1 MSTVEITML
10 KLYQSPNHL
19 KAYVIKISWVTTI
32 NQNREMVLRANRH
45 WHPELD
51 KEQMLAKRNKT
62 SLISWDRQGHQ
73 VKALATQ
80 NEFLREERPLRIT
93 ILSKGKFKHFMDT
106 VPRLKFSQ
114 MCLNLTNHNQGKRV
128 KWITNWVHLKIKKIT
143 TMLKDAKIG

>member
-1 MSTVEITML
+1 
-10 KLYQSPNHL
+10 
-19 KAYVIKISWVTTI
+19 
-32 NQNREMVLRANRH
+32 MVLRANRH

-128 KWITNWVHLKIKKIT
+128 KWITN
-143 TMLKDAKIG
+143 